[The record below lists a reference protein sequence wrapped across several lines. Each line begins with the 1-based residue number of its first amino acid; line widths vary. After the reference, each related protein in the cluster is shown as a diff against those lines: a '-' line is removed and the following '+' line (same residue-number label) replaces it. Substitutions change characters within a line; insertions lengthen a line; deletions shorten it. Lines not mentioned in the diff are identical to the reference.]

1 MTGVQSVYRVSLDP
15 TETGSHAQIVVTNS
29 APAPQRRAKPGME
42 VASLTDVGRQRS
54 NNEDSF
60 LYWEPESDEDF
71 GRLGRLAIVADGMGG
86 YEGGQEA
93 SRLAVET
100 VQNIYSI

>member
-1 MTGVQSVYRVSLDP
+1 
-15 TETGSHAQIVVTNS
+15 
-29 APAPQRRAKPGME
+29 ME
-42 VASLTDVGRQRS
+42 VASLTDVGLQRS

-86 YEGGQEA
+86 YEGGLEA

-100 VQNIYSI
+100 VQSIYSSATENDPQTTLLSAFGVAHAGIKNNAAEHTELLGMVTN

>member
-1 MTGVQSVYRVSLDP
+1 MRQHPRQSLRGRCRTELPPPSSRRPLCKFAERFLVRQSANPRASLIMTGVQSVYRVSLDP

-29 APAPQRRAKPGME
+29 SPAPQRTAKPGME

-60 LYWEPESDEDF
+60 L
-71 GRLGRLAIVADGMGG
+71 
-86 YEGGQEA
+86 
-93 SRLAVET
+93 
-100 VQNIYSI
+100 